1 MRRLRIVLVITA
13 CILAV
18 PGVAGASWTGNG
30 TGDALSKADTA
41 PTGNRPT
48 VSVSGRNVALSWAAA
63 SFTGGAQVAAYQI
76 TRYAAATGTPAAVN
90 SGCAGDITTSC
101 TNRAGT

>member
-1 MRRLRIVLVITA
+1 MADPLRREVGARVRRLQIVLVITA

-48 VSVSGRNVALSWAAA
+48 VSVSGRNVALSWTAA
-63 SFTGGAQVAAYQI
+63 SFSGGAHVAAYQI
-76 TRYAAATGTPAAVN
+76 KRYAAVTGD
-90 SGCAGDITTSC
+90 AG
-101 TNRAGT
+101 NREERVRG